1 MNRLLV
7 FFLLSFLFKVN
18 LGYSQFTEIIN
29 SNRPGNSSGAFAVG
43 KNILQFEN
51 GFYVKQNNWINRMYD
66 DPSFV
71 EKVKSRYSFY
81 FDKLNEFKKEID
93 DISYYINK
101 SQEANYQ
108 RWGTLGV
115 YVWPNPVWNLTYSE
129 EVDRLKDWI
138 ENRMNWL
145 NANF

>member
-1 MNRLLV
+1 M
-7 FFLLSFLFKVN
+7 SYGN
-18 LGYSQFTEIIN
+18 LNYSD
-29 SNRPGNSSGAFAVG
+29 A
-43 KNILQFEN
+43 QFEN